1 MIKKALSFLKK
12 HKIDLLF
19 ILLLV
24 FLTYK
29 AWSMLPQFTLRS
41 DGFASMLSY
50 NQKIFWAAT
59 SFPLASIVL
68 SEMILGAILPKIF
81 GIHLSYYYWLEVFVL
96 IVIAVEFYFLVKT
109 VTKNRLVSFSASLIA
124 SVSYFGVYDM
134 VSTHCYCFFL
144 ERVIPVLFLLPSF
157 LFLHLYLEKNKK
169 KYLISSLFLYF
180 LGVGL
185 GHFTMLIF
193 PAFFLYPLFWKFF
206 KEKTLRKKSEGF
218 VYGFLY
224 VILTGFFYGIQQI
237 NESTISPHN
246 WTFVEFLF
254 NPQKFLYMEKI
265 GIQFVYWSQYPSLL
279 KDFTQNPMSYI
290 IDHRIAGSYI
300 PVVITIYIL
309 AAYIIYKRLPK
320 QRPMLFTTLLGT
332 PVIFYLNAYIGQYD
346 MLYFS
351 GASRYLYYPTFLLAI
366 FWSYFLWA
374 VFWRNKQPSIAI
386 AAGFLVL
393 GGYYFVNA
401 WLINGNAI
409 YSIEGNRSARTIFDH
424 VISTREK
431 VLPNTLI
438 IVTYPEFG
446 SQESAFFTEQLGK
459 GEVRYVSD
467 NKLVHA
473 PYTLENVSFS
483 SAHVIKL
490 RYDNNCSCVREEKIK

>member
-1 MIKKALSFLKK
+1 M
-12 HKIDLLF
+12 LL
-19 ILLLV
+19 IIILV

-29 AWSMLPQFTLRS
+29 AWQMLPQFTIRS
-41 DGFASMLSY
+41 DGFMSMLSY
-50 NQKIFWAAT
+50 NQKSFWVST
-59 SFPLASIVL
+59 SYPLASIVL
-68 SEMILGAILPKIF
+68 SEMILGAILPKLF
-81 GIHLSYYYWLEVFVL
+81 GVHLSYYYWLEL
-96 IVIAVEFYFLVKT
+96 IILMTIAAMFYVALKAI
-109 VTKNRLVSFSASLIA
+109 TKNSFVAFSASIMSA
-124 SVSYFGVYDM
+124 VSYFGVYDM

-144 ERVIPVLFLLPSF
+144 ERVVPVIFLIPSF
-157 LFLHLYLEKNKK
+157 LFLHLYLEKNKN

-185 GHFTMLIF
+185 GHFTLLIF

-206 KEKTLRKKSEGF
+206 KEKTLRKKLEGF

-237 NESTISPHN
+237 NESGISPHN

-265 GIQFVYWSQYPSLL
+265 GLQYVYWSQYPGLL

-300 PVVITIYIL
+300 SIAIIAYLL
-309 AAYIIYKRLPK
+309 AAYAIYKHLPK
-320 QRPMLFTTLLGT
+320 QRPMLFTTLLGL

-346 MLYFS
+346 ILYQP
-351 GASRYLYYPTFLLAI
+351 GASRYLYFPTFLLAI
-366 FWSYFLWA
+366 FWSYFIWA
-374 VFWRNKQPSIAI
+374 VFWRNKKSFIAG
-386 AAGFLVL
+386 GFLVL

-409 YSIEGNRSARTIFDH
+409 YSIEWNKSTRTIFDH
-424 VISTREK
+424 VISTREN

-438 IVTYPEFG
+438 VVTYPEFG
-446 SQESAFFTEQLGK
+446 SQESGFFTDQIGK
-459 GEVRYVSD
+459 GKVRYISD
-467 NKLVHA
+467 NNLVNI
-473 PYTLENVSFS
+473 PYTWENVSS
-483 SAHVIKL
+483 SFAHVIKL
-490 RYDNNCSCVREEKIK
+490 RYDKNCSCVIEEKIK